1 MRRKQQKQPKR
12 WGAMIVAVIFAFGST
27 IRTGE
32 ERPGRLHRKKALK
45 Q

>member
-12 WGAMIVAVIFAFGST
+12 WGAMIVAVFFALGST

-32 ERPGRLHRKKALK
+32 VRLGRLHRKEALK